1 MGKILLPNPVKL
13 IFSIISA
20 DNDLFYEAKNLL
32 IDYFGKID
40 MESDFQ
46 PFDYTSY
53 YRDEMGDGLKQ
64 KLVSFE
70 KLILPGRLSSIKINS
85 NKWELIFGT
94 RNDCLDEVIEKK
106 RKVNLDPGY
115 VTLNKFILAS
125 TKDGPARIYLKQGI
139 YAEITLRFMNSTY
152 HPLEWTYQNYQTELY
167 ISFLN
172 RVREQYKKEIRGYH
186 NKNYIKQKMEK

>member
-64 KLVSFE
+64 KLGFLE
-70 KLILPGRLSSIKINS
+70 KLILP
-85 NKWELIFGT
+85 
-94 RNDCLDEVIEKK
+94 
-106 RKVNLDPGY
+106 
-115 VTLNKFILAS
+115 
-125 TKDGPARIYLKQGI
+125 ARF
-139 YAEITLRFMNSTY
+139 E
-152 HPLEWTYQNYQTELY
+152 
-167 ISFLN
+167 
-172 RVREQYKKEIRGYH
+172 
-186 NKNYIKQKMEK
+186 